1 MKPAKIL
8 FFVDGV
14 APTQEDYEAASKLTA
29 QVVFRNARAVP
40 SEGALE
46 ECDGVAGHVP
56 APYAE
61 LPAAEEAIKAHAA
74 KLAAQTQLTEDR
86 AAHDRA
92 LTQLREDQ
100 RKQLT
105 EAKRDTLFAKVQADA
120 QLGYAAEILS
130 AHFISHHS
138 KAFAVLT
145 RTSSLDGSVQ

>member
-14 APTQEDYEAASKLTA
+14 APTPEDYEAASKLTA

-40 SEGALE
+40 AEGALE

-74 KLAAQTQLTEDR
+74 KLAALAKKVGDSPAPKAPAKPANAP
-86 AAHDRA
+86 AAA
-92 LTQLREDQ
+92 GKAQAP
-100 RKQLT
+100 
-105 EAKRDTLFAKVQADA
+105 AK
-120 QLGYAAEILS
+120 GAA
-130 AHFISHHS
+130 AP
-138 KAFAVLT
+138 AWTPNAP
-145 RTSSLDGSVQ
+145 Q